1 MIAAGATNQGTAG
14 MADDVL
20 EDAGPAP
27 DAGKAKRAPPTID
40 LEATKVSETATES
53 KAADA
58 DPVQADLGNADL
70 GKPDLGKPDGAA
82 EPPHPQDPEP
92 ARADASASGSPSVS
106 RPVSPWVIAPF
117 SGAAAASL
125 VILVGWLLGWPE
137 VQTPV
142 QAPSA
147 APQVSAAAVDDL
159 GKRVAAL
166 EAKLGKPATDP
177 AVTARLDAMEKS
189 AAALRGDAA
198 DLRAQSDKLAA
209 AVNEARSAAQS
220 AGAAAP
226 AVDLSAINA
235 RIDQIERTNRAQ
247 SAAIAQTDEKVASK
261 PADDLPL
268 RRVVAAALLDV
279 AVRHGDPFAG
289 ALAAAKALAPEPDKL
304 KPLEPFADKGVP
316 GPPALMRELL
326 TLVPKL
332 SPAAEAPAGGGSI
345 VDRLQAGASKLVR
358 IERTD
363 SVGSDRSAI
372 VARVTADALR
382 NDFADARRELASL
395 DAADRAPAQ
404 AWLDKVAARD
414 AALAASRQ
422 FADDTMSGLAKSVQ

>member
-1 MIAAGATNQGTAG
+1 

-27 DAGKAKRAPPTID
+27 DAGRIKREPPTID

-53 KAADA
+53 KAAESKATKSDPA
-58 DPVQADLGNADL
+58 DPEGAAGPQHQADR
-70 GKPDLGKPDGAA
+70 
-82 EPPHPQDPEP
+82 EP
-92 ARADASASGSPSVS
+92 RATASASVS
-106 RPVSPWVIAPF
+106 RPISPWVIAPF

-137 VQTPV
+137 VQTPPAV
-142 QAPSA
+142 
-147 APQVSAAAVDDL
+147 PQVSAAAVDDL
-159 GKRVAAL
+159 GKRVVGL
-166 EAKLGKPATDP
+166 ESKLGKPATDP
-177 AVTARLDAMEKS
+177 AVTARLDSMEK
-189 AAALRGDAA
+189 AVAALRGDVAN
-198 DLRAQSDKLAA
+198 LRAQSDKLASS
-209 AVNEARSAAQS
+209 VNEAKAT
-220 AGAAAP
+220 GAPAP
-226 AVDLSAINA
+226 AVDLSAING

-261 PADDLPL
+261 PTDDLPL

-289 ALAAAKALAPEPDKL
+289 ALEAAKALAPEPDKL
-304 KPLEPFADKGVP
+304 KPLEPFAAKGVP
-316 GPPALMRELL
+316 NPPVLTRELL
-326 TLVPKL
+326 TLVSKL
-332 SPAAEAPAGGGSI
+332 SPAAESPTDGGGI

-363 SVGSDRSAI
+363 ATGNDRSAI
-372 VARVTADALR
+372 VARVTAAALR
-382 NDFADARRELASL
+382 NDLPDARRELATL

-422 FADDTMSGLAKSVQ
+422 FAEDTMAGLAKAAQ

>member
-1 MIAAGATNQGTAG
+1 

-20 EDAGPAP
+20 EDAGPAR
-27 DAGKAKRAPPTID
+27 DAGKVKRAPPTID
-40 LEATKVSETATES
+40 LEATKVSETAAES

-58 DPVQADLGNADL
+58 DLGQGTGHDA
-70 GKPDLGKPDGAA
+70 GQGEGV
-82 EPPHPQDPEP
+82 EPPHPQDSEP
-92 ARADASASGSPSVS
+92 ATAAATASNSPPVS

-125 VILVGWLLGWPE
+125 VILVGWLLGWP
-137 VQTPV
+137 QV
-142 QAPSA
+142 QAPST

-159 GKRVAAL
+159 GKRVAAA
-166 EAKLGKPATDP
+166 ESKLGKPAIDP
-177 AVTARLDAMEKS
+177 AVTARLDATEKS
-189 AAALRGDAA
+189 MAALRGDVA

-209 AVNEARSAAQS
+209 SVNEARSAAQS
-220 AGAAAP
+220 TGAPAP

-235 RIDQIERTNRAQ
+235 RIDQIERTNRVQ
-247 SAAIAQTDEKVASK
+247 SAAIAETDEKVASK

-279 AVRHGDPFAG
+279 AVRHGDPFTG

-304 KPLEPFADKGVP
+304 KPLEPFAAKGVP
-316 GPPALMRELL
+316 SAPALTRELL

-332 SPAAEAPAGGGSI
+332 SPAAEAPASSGGI

-372 VARVTADALR
+372 VARVTATALR
-382 NDFADARRELASL
+382 NDLADARRELASL

-422 FADDTMSGLAKSVQ
+422 FAEDTMSGLAKSAQ

>member
-1 MIAAGATNQGTAG
+1 MIAATTNQGTAG

-27 DAGKAKRAPPTID
+27 DAGKVKRTPPTID
-40 LEATKVSETATES
+40 LEATKVTETATES

-58 DPVQADLGNADL
+58 DPGQADPSKG
-70 GKPDLGKPDGAA
+70 DGGTK
-82 EPPHPQDPEP
+82 PPHPQESEPEK
-92 ARADASASGSPSVS
+92 AAASSSSPPPVS
-106 RPVSPWVIAPF
+106 RPISPWMIAPF

-125 VILVGWLLGWPE
+125 VIMVGWLLGWPE
-137 VQTPV
+137 V

-166 EAKLGKPATDP
+166 ESKLGKPATDP
-177 AVTARLDAMEKS
+177 AVTARLDAIEKS
-189 AAALRGDAA
+189 AAALRGDVAN
-198 DLRAQSDKLAA
+198 LRAQSDKLAA
-209 AVNEARSAAQS
+209 SVNEARSVAQS
-220 AGAAAP
+220 AGTPAP

-289 ALAAAKALAPEPDKL
+289 ALAAAKTLAPDPDKL
-304 KPLEPFADKGVP
+304 KPLEPFADNGVP
-316 GPPALMRELL
+316 NRPALTRELL

-332 SPAAEAPAGGGSI
+332 SPTSEAPASGGI

-372 VARVTADALR
+372 VARATAAALR
-382 NDFADARRELASL
+382 NDLADTRRELASL

-404 AWLDKVAARD
+404 AWLDKVTARD
-414 AALAASRQ
+414 AALAASRE
-422 FADDTMSGLAKSVQ
+422 FAEDTMSGLAKSAQ

>member
-1 MIAAGATNQGTAG
+1 

-27 DAGKAKRAPPTID
+27 DAGKIKREPPTID

-53 KAADA
+53 KAAESKATKSDPA
-58 DPVQADLGNADL
+58 DPEGAAGPQHQADR
-70 GKPDLGKPDGAA
+70 
-82 EPPHPQDPEP
+82 EP
-92 ARADASASGSPSVS
+92 RATASASVS
-106 RPVSPWVIAPF
+106 RPISPWVIAPF

-137 VQTPV
+137 VQTPPAV
-142 QAPSA
+142 
-147 APQVSAAAVDDL
+147 PQVSAAAVDDL
-159 GKRVAAL
+159 GKRVVGL
-166 EAKLGKPATDP
+166 ESKLGKPATDP
-177 AVTARLDAMEKS
+177 AVTARLDSMEK
-189 AAALRGDAA
+189 AVAALRGDVAN
-198 DLRAQSDKLAA
+198 LRAQSDKLASS
-209 AVNEARSAAQS
+209 VNEAKAT
-220 AGAAAP
+220 GAPAP
-226 AVDLSAINA
+226 AVDLSAING

-261 PADDLPL
+261 PTDDLPL

-289 ALAAAKALAPEPDKL
+289 ALEAAKALAPEPDKL
-304 KPLEPFADKGVP
+304 KPLEPFAAKGVP
-316 GPPALMRELL
+316 NPPVLTRELL

-332 SPAAEAPAGGGSI
+332 SPAAESPTDGGGI

-363 SVGSDRSAI
+363 ATGNDRSAI
-372 VARVTADALR
+372 VARVTAAALR
-382 NDFADARRELASL
+382 NDLPDARRELATL

-422 FADDTMSGLAKSVQ
+422 FAEDTMAGLAKAAQ

>member
-27 DAGKAKRAPPTID
+27 DAGKVKRAPPTID

-58 DPVQADLGNADL
+58 DPAQADLGKEDL
-70 GKPDLGKPDGAA
+70 GKADGAA

-92 ARADASASGSPSVS
+92 ASADASASGSPPVS

-125 VILVGWLLGWPE
+125 VILVGWLLGWPQ

-147 APQVSAAAVDDL
+147 VPQASAAAVDDL

-177 AVTARLDAMEKS
+177 AVTARLDATEKS
-189 AAALRGDAA
+189 AAALRGDVA

-209 AVNEARSAAQS
+209 ALNEARSAAQS

-316 GPPALMRELL
+316 GQPALMRELL

-332 SPAAEAPAGGGSI
+332 SPAAEAPAGGSI

-414 AALAASRQ
+414 AALASSRQ

>member
-1 MIAAGATNQGTAG
+1 MIAASPTNQGTAG

-27 DAGKAKRAPPTID
+27 DAGKVKRAPPTID
-40 LEATKVSETATES
+40 LEATKVSETASES
-53 KAADA
+53 KATDA
-58 DPVQADLGNADL
+58 DPGQADPGE
-70 GKPDLGKPDGAA
+70 GVA
-82 EPPHPQDPEP
+82 EPQHPQDPEP
-92 ARADASASGSPSVS
+92 AKTSASVSSSPPAP
-106 RPVSPWVIAPF
+106 RPISPWVIAPF
-117 SGAAAASL
+117 SGAAAASIA
-125 VILVGWLLGWPE
+125 ILVGWLLGWPE

-147 APQVSAAAVDDL
+147 APQVSAAVDDL
-159 GKRVAAL
+159 GKRVVAL
-166 EAKLGKPATDP
+166 ESKLGKPATDP
-177 AVTARLDAMEKS
+177 AVTARLDAIERS
-189 AAALRGDAA
+189 AAALRGDVAN
-198 DLRAQSDKLAA
+198 LRAQSDKLAA
-209 AVNEARSAAQS
+209 SVDEARLAAQS
-220 AGAAAP
+220 TGAP

-289 ALAAAKALAPEPDKL
+289 ALTAAKALAPEPDNL
-304 KPLEPFADKGVP
+304 KPLEAFADKGVP
-316 GPPALMRELL
+316 SPPALTRELL

-332 SPAAEAPAGGGSI
+332 SPVAEAPAGGI

-363 SVGSDRSAI
+363 SIGSDRSAI
-372 VARVTADALR
+372 VARVTAAALR
-382 NDFADARRELASL
+382 NDLADARRELASL

-404 AWLDKVAARD
+404 AWLDKAAARD
-414 AALAASRQ
+414 AAFAASRQ
-422 FADDTMSGLAKSVQ
+422 FAEDTMSGLAKSAQ

>member
-1 MIAAGATNQGTAG
+1 
-14 MADDVL
+14 
-20 EDAGPAP
+20 
-27 DAGKAKRAPPTID
+27 
-40 LEATKVSETATES
+40 
-53 KAADA
+53 
-58 DPVQADLGNADL
+58 
-70 GKPDLGKPDGAA
+70 
-82 EPPHPQDPEP
+82 
-92 ARADASASGSPSVS
+92 
-106 RPVSPWVIAPF
+106 VIAPF

-137 VQTPV
+137 VQ
-142 QAPSA
+142 APSTS
-147 APQVSAAAVDDL
+147 PQVSAAAVDDL

-166 EAKLGKPATDP
+166 ESKLGKPAADP
-177 AVTARLDAMEKS
+177 ALTARLDAIEKS
-189 AAALRGDAA
+189 AAALRGDVAN
-198 DLRAQSDKLAA
+198 LHAQSDKLAA
-209 AVNEARSAAQS
+209 SVNEARSAAQS
-220 AGAAAP
+220 AGAPAP

-289 ALAAAKALAPEPDKL
+289 ALAAGKALAEEPDKL

-316 GPPALMRELL
+316 GPPALTRELL

-332 SPAAEAPAGGGSI
+332 SPAVEAPASGGGI
-345 VDRLQAGASKLVR
+345 VERLQAGASKLVR

-363 SVGSDRSAI
+363 SIGSDRSAI
-372 VARVTADALR
+372 VARVTAAALR
-382 NDFADARRELASL
+382 NDLADARRELASL

-404 AWLDKVAARD
+404 AWLDKAAARD

-422 FADDTMSGLAKSVQ
+422 FAEDTMSGLAKSAQ